1 MLQDLIKN
9 TQYSLLL
16 LNDSAHV
23 TYFSNSDPT
32 TSKDEAHLWKI
43 MKNNPNC
50 FALSY
55 EHAEKL
61 ILENPF
67 NIFFF
72 IRTNSILDNEKY
84 PLSN

>member
-43 MKNNPNC
+43 MKNKKQ
-50 FALSY
+50 S
-55 EHAEKL
+55 KL
-61 ILENPF
+61 FCSEL
-67 NIFFF
+67 
-72 IRTNSILDNEKY
+72 
-84 PLSN
+84 